1 MGALGVF
8 VLGLVLAI
16 PRDRARLHML
26 EHGRRLKGPQM
37 VTVEEFN
44 RWSRADGIG
53 FVTGERKQMLAI
65 PRSFESSHMMIM
77 GDSGTGK
84 SALLRQVLMQIAERR
99 ETAIVYD
106 PALEYTPQFYQ
117 PSRGDLILNPLDAR
131 CPYEDLPFSDRL
143 SNIETFSRQDKLQDI
158 CALAQKRLKFCA
170 EKAIWGD
177 FLQVL
182 VSQTD
187 LAWVNTSM
195 RQVSGLLSEPLTMDE
210 SLFG

>member
-1 MGALGVF
+1 MRLKVRLGN
-8 VLGLVLAI
+8 
-16 PRDRARLHML
+16 PTRDRNAYSVSQHGECYLL
-26 EHGRRLKGPQM
+26 EIGAFREPSQLGCLFYKSL
-37 VTVEEFN
+37 VE
-44 RWSRADGIG
+44 
-53 FVTGERKQMLAI
+53 
-65 PRSFESSHMMIM
+65 
-77 GDSGTGK
+77 
-84 SALLRQVLMQIAERR
+84 LLREDVSSLWVQVQSRNSLGGGRKRDLNLVPKPPLLTTENFLAFD
-99 ETAIVYD
+99 V
-106 PALEYTPQFYQ
+106 LEAK
-117 PSRGDLILNPLDAR
+117 DLDAAFNSFWPR
-131 CPYEDLPFSDRL
+131 RSVRFYGWEDLPFSDRL

-177 FLQVL
+177 FLRVL